1 MSYIK
6 FIDSSKGKKILIYED
21 HKLIKDKEVDGIS
34 YWHCKFNDEKG
45 CKSRI
50 TLVNNA
56 LKKQPKKS

>member
-34 YWHCKFNDEKG
+34 Y
-45 CKSRI
+45 
-50 TLVNNA
+50 
-56 LKKQPKKS
+56 